1 MIQTVRDAEVK
12 IGLLEREITKFRHEF
27 RQFKIDHDRLTATNG
42 HSQPTEAKSSEI
54 NDWIVSAD
62 GSQISHRLFHI
73 FDKIRVRIL
82 EVVDL
87 IVETLT
93 AKTVNTDKLNITTP
107 GTGRPFEITNVSDT
121 LIIKDFS
128 GANVVTFSDGTNRA
142 TFGYSILPTVLGINI
157 GDSASGTK
165 FWEINGEHVFVTNF
179 YNSGV
184 MRIKDGGGVDHDG
197 MTLTFRTVK
206 EISYT
211 TATLNYK
218 DHAGNNQSTP
228 IVTGISHVPNGD
240 VNVLHGLLVY

>member
-12 IGLLEREITKFRHEF
+12 INQLERDITKFQHEF
-27 RQFKIDHDRLTATNG
+27 RQFKIDHEKLSNANG
-42 HSQPTEAKSSEI
+42 HSQPTEVKAI

-73 FDKIRVRIL
+73 FDKIRVKLL

-93 AKTVNTDKLNITTP
+93 AKTVKTDKLLINIP

-121 LIIKDFS
+121 LKIKDFS
-128 GANVVTFSDGTNRA
+128 GTEAVTFSNITDRA

-157 GDSASGTK
+157 GDSSSGTK
-165 FWEINGEHVFVTNF
+165 FWEINGEHVFVTNL

-197 MTLTFRTVK
+197 MTFTFTTVK

-211 TATLNYK
+211 IATLNYK

-228 IVTGISHVPNGD
+228 IVTGISQVQNGD